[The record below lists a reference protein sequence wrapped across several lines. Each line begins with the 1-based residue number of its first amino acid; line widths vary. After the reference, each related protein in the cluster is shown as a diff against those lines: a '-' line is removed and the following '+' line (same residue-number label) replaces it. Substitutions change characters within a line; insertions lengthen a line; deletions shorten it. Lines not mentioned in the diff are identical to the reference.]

1 VRLGIELDA
10 GIIRAVRVPSRRGG
24 TVQVAET
31 AWDPEKPEAAVQTIR
46 DSLGSAAH
54 VAVAIGLPLLL
65 IKRVK
70 LPPVPAPDRAAILQL
85 EPQRFF
91 AVRLEDLV
99 ASVRD
104 EDDLVFAAR
113 EAPLTQWLTALQA
126 LGPVHRVE
134 PSPLALARALAE
146 SRVSDAVVLLDG
158 SDRRTGVGL
167 VEIRAGRVTNAR
179 RLYGELSE
187 AEVALR
193 GKGEPPPG
201 TAFVTPWDDV
211 RAGALAA
218 RLPSTTVEPL
228 AAAGDV
234 PPQFLTAYGAALGTN
249 RPLVGALMPDQLRTG
264 IKRRRRRALWLA
276 ALTAAAA
283 GIFALTS
290 LASWRGRSARGID
303 SQIRALSGR
312 ATNALA
318 LQSQLVTLNRQAG
331 GIARVATERADPLA
345 VLLALSKQLPAGAYL
360 RSMRASGGEW
370 QVDGYAKQ
378 AAQLIQV
385 LGTAPEFRGVHFLSA
400 TNRVQV
406 GERSYESFSLAFR
419 FVPTP

>member
-1 VRLGIELDA
+1 
-10 GIIRAVRVPSRRGG
+10 
-24 TVQVAET
+24 
-31 AWDPEKPEAAVQTIR
+31 
-46 DSLGSAAH
+46 
-54 VAVAIGLPLLL
+54 
-65 IKRVK
+65 
-70 LPPVPAPDRAAILQL
+70 
-85 EPQRFF
+85 
-91 AVRLEDLV
+91 
-99 ASVRD
+99 
-104 EDDLVFAAR
+104 
-113 EAPLTQWLTALQA
+113 
-126 LGPVHRVE
+126 
-134 PSPLALARALAE
+134 
-146 SRVSDAVVLLDG
+146 
-158 SDRRTGVGL
+158 
-167 VEIRAGRVTNAR
+167 
-179 RLYGELSE
+179 
-187 AEVALR
+187 
-193 GKGEPPPG
+193 
-201 TAFVTPWDDV
+201 
-211 RAGALAA
+211 
-218 RLPSTTVEPL
+218 
-228 AAAGDV
+228 
-234 PPQFLTAYGAALGTN
+234 
-249 RPLVGALMPDQLRTG
+249 MPDQLRTG

-303 SQIRALSGR
+303 TQIRALTGR